1 MAWKQPRVFTDRWI
15 AKENVYLHKENIIR
29 PLKKKKKKEIL
40 PYATTRTWEDIRL
53 SEISQTQKHDTARY
67 HLCVESEK
75 VDLAEADS
83 RTVLARG
90 WESTGRWG
98 RWCGQGHKTF
108 TVKMNKFWGST

>member
-1 MAWKQPRVFTDRWI
+1 M
-15 AKENVYLHKENIIR
+15 AKENVAYLHKGILLGH
-29 PLKKKKKKEIL
+29 LKKKKKRGDPAICNNENL
-40 PYATTRTWEDIRL
+40 EDIRL

-90 WESTGRWG
+90 WESTGDGEMVWSRAQNFHG
-98 RWCGQGHKTF
+98 EDE
-108 TVKMNKFWGST
+108 